1 MNKFTVIPTLA
12 CIWCAS
18 GLIALDFSILI
29 PSGLSP
35 FLNAIHDPVKLST
48 KASLLSIAPIVHIL
62 GALFVKDYKLWNPM
76 KGGDTFVRLQTAAWS
91 IYAAAL
97 ALFILELSQFCLTCK
112 PGYLTAFALM
122 LLISN
127 SLLISSVQKSGQLQA
142 NVNFSEVFTIVVGV
156 AGVLYAVLNS
166 HPLVQSESDTMFEGT
181 ELPFCEKPYQFSENI
196 AQLPSAILHLPYVP
210 FVLLLIYVHKPQW
223 ITTGPEQI
231 QILVGMFI
239 FQWWTAIG
247 HIVPNPRKL
256 FVQEISIVLSLM
268 VLRAFINSMQLE
280 GSKIGLPVFIKMLVL
295 TLSSYS
301 IFGLMPTIIGL
312 AIIYTFCLSIMF
324 NSQCN
329 PESSSSL
336 QNMVRSAMPKLAERA
351 KVVIGFALIV
361 TVLSLLLEVNLC
373 TWLLQY
379 DSTISWH
386 APFDLFFWQGFWP
399 LIQLATISKPGSFW
413 RKKIK
418 IN

>member
-1 MNKFTVIPTLA
+1 MNKFTIIPTLA

-29 PSGLSP
+29 PSGLSSY
-35 FLNAIHDPVKLST
+35 LNAIHDPVKLST

-76 KGGDTFVRLQTAAWS
+76 KGGATFVRLQTAAWS

-97 ALFILELSQFCLTCK
+97 ALSILELSQFCLTCK

-127 SLLISSVQKSGQLQA
+127 SLIIYSVQKSGQLQA
-142 NVNFSEVFTIVVGV
+142 NVHFTEVFTIVVGV

-166 HPLVQSESDTMFEGT
+166 HPLVKSESDTMFEGT

-210 FVLLLIYVHKPQW
+210 FVLLLIYVHNPQW

-231 QILVGMFI
+231 QILVGMFL
-239 FQWWTAIG
+239 FQWWTALG
-247 HIVPNPRKL
+247 HVVPNPRKL
-256 FVQEISIVLSLM
+256 FVEEISIILSLV
-268 VLRAFINSMQLE
+268 VLRAFINSMQME
-280 GSKIGLPVFIKMLVL
+280 DSKIGLPVFIKMLVL

-301 IFGLMPTIIGL
+301 VFGLMPTIIGL
-312 AIIYTFCLSIMF
+312 TLTYTVCLSLMF
-324 NSQCN
+324 NSRCN
-329 PESSSSL
+329 TEASSSF

-351 KVVIGFALIV
+351 KVVIGSTLILNVIALV
-361 TVLSLLLEVNLC
+361 LEVNLC
-373 TWLLQY
+373 TLLLKY
-379 DSTISWH
+379 DASISWH

-399 LIQLATISKPGSFW
+399 LIQFATISKPGSFW
-413 RKKIK
+413 QKQFK